1 MLLLY
6 RRGGMGDT
14 LLVFPILEA
23 FKKRGEKVVAV
34 GNTDYFNIAKAVGW
48 ADQVYY
54 EIPKMKF
61 SRVIKVSFDGNLK
74 PFPEG
79 REWIVSYYLRSLG
92 LPEDFSHTLNL
103 TPLRDN
109 PLKGKAVLHPS
120 SGSAKKNP
128 DITLFERV
136 EFFLKRQGY
145 EVIYMV
151 GEADQWVKGYT
162 DNFWESRE
170 PLEMGRALKEA
181 KLYVGLDSGISHL
194 ASYVGLPSFIFYG
207 PTDMY
212 LWRPI
217 GKRVFQISLN
227 LSCSPCFP
235 NVCAE
240 RRCLEVDGLFRA
252 FQLKF

>member
-1 MLLLY
+1 MLLVY

-14 LLVFPILEA
+14 LLVFPILEI
-23 FKKRGEKVVAV
+23 FKKRGERVVAV
-34 GNTDYFNIAKAVGW
+34 GNMDYFNIAKAVGW
-48 ADQVYY
+48 ADEVYY
-54 EIPKMKF
+54 EIPKRKF
-61 SRVIKVSFDGNLK
+61 SRVINVSFDGNLK

-92 LPEDFSHTLNL
+92 LSEDFSYTLNL

-120 SGSAKKNP
+120 SGSTKKNP
-128 DITLFERV
+128 NITLFKTV
-136 EFFLKRQGY
+136 EVFLKRQGY
-145 EVIYMV
+145 EVIYIV
-151 GEADQWVKGYT
+151 GEADQWVKDYT
-162 DNFWESRE
+162 DNFWESHE
-170 PLEMGRALKEA
+170 PLEIGRALKEA

-194 ASYVGLPSFIFYG
+194 ASYMGLPSFIFYG
-207 PTDMY
+207 PTDMC

-235 NVCAE
+235 NVCVE
-240 RRCLEVDGLFRA
+240 RRCLEVDGLFQA